1 MGLFNFEKLDV
12 YQKTLDIIDEV
23 YDLTDKFPKD
33 EIYGLVSQ
41 LKRASTSIALNI
53 SEGSGSSDKN
63 FNRYVGIAGNSLN
76 ECIVC
81 LTIAKRREFITKK
94 EDFELRKEFI
104 VIAKM
109 LTNLS
114 KYLRNSSKDI

>member
-1 MGLFNFEKLDV
+1 MGLFNFEELNV
-12 YQKTLDIIDEV
+12 YQKTLDIIDKV
-23 YDLTDKFPKD
+23 YDITDRFPKD
-33 EIYGLVSQ
+33 EVYGLVSQ
-41 LKRASTSIALNI
+41 IKRTSTSIALNI

-63 FNRYVGIAGNSLN
+63 FNRYVGIASDSPK

-81 LTIAKRREFITKK
+81 LTIAKRRKFITQ
-94 EDFELRKEFI
+94 EENLELREDFI

-114 KYLRNSSKDI
+114 KYLNKR